1 MRRHVALDVASPT
14 DDRLG
19 ERAGSCLTP
28 LTTMGAVEQLV
39 MERYRGRW
47 VGVDASGCVVSDAEE
62 LDELLDSLDAAG
74 IVAATVQRVPTLGEP
89 LFVGLR

>member
-1 MRRHVALDVASPT
+1 MSGRVSH
-14 DDRLG
+14 
-19 ERAGSCLTP
+19 P
-28 LTTMGAVEQLV
+28 LTTMCEVEQSV

-47 VGVDASGCVVSDAEE
+47 VGVDAAGCVVADAEE

-74 IVAATVQRVPTLGEP
+74 IVGATVQRIPALDEP

>member
-1 MRRHVALDVASPT
+1 MVSAS
-14 DDRLG
+14 
-19 ERAGSCLTP
+19 ERASVSP
-28 LTTMGAVEQLV
+28 LTTIWAVEQLV

-47 VGVDASGCVVSDAEE
+47 VGVDAAGRVVADAEE

-74 IVAATVQRVPTLGEP
+74 IVGATVQRIPALDEP

>member
-1 MRRHVALDVASPT
+1 
-14 DDRLG
+14 
-19 ERAGSCLTP
+19 
-28 LTTMGAVEQLV
+28 

-47 VGVDASGCVVSDAEE
+47 VGVDAAGCVVADAEE

-74 IVAATVQRVPTLGEP
+74 IVGATVQRIPSLDEP